1 MRRTDDWRRA
11 HDGNSNGASGRGR
24 RQFISILRIAESC
37 SPVQSTSIAVL
48 AESPFPL
55 PLAFVVLPLTLHPA
69 TRRVLP
75 GRADTT
81 LASWSAAHHA
91 ILSEMS
97 DRVMRLRP
105 VTREALLFLAQIR
118 AIAVHG
124 DGISPGSSPLK
135 LSARLAVS
143 TPEVDETRRAAGLLG
158 RWFAHQA
165 TTATVLQTMGVRL

>member
-1 MRRTDDWRRA
+1 MAAGARWELKWSERPREEAVHFNPAYCGELLARTI
-11 HDGNSNGASGRGR
+11 HEYCGFGR
-24 RQFISILRIAESC
+24 
-37 SPVQSTSIAVL
+37 
-48 AESPFPL
+48 SPFPL

-91 ILSEMS
+91 ILSEMP

-165 TTATVLQTMGVRL
+165 TTATVLQMMGVRL